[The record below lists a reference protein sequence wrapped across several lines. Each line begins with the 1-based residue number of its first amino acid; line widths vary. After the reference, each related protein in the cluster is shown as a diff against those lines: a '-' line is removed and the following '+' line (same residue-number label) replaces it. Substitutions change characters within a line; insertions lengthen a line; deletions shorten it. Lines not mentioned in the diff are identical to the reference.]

1 MHLKVRKGFV
11 LVNLMCILMLL
22 SVFSSIVAS
31 IVINNIRKSNI
42 KPYVVRDKKTYE
54 ANNKISDLN
63 SYLIGKNDLI
73 NELKSKG
80 KKLQIN
86 SNMTLEYD
94 KRINV
99 FILKYDDKFI
109 LLKEDSELIPY
120 SYRY

>member
-31 IVINNIRKSNI
+31 IVINNIKKSNI

-63 SYLIGKNDLI
+63 SYLVGKNDLI
-73 NELKSKG
+73 NELKSEG